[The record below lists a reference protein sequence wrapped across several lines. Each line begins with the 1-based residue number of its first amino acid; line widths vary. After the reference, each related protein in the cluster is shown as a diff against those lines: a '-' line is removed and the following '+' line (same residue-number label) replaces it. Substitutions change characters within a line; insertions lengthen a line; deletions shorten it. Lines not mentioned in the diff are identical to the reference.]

1 MNLSA
6 YEMFS
11 LFFIPYSLMI
21 WIIDF
26 LSDKEINHDE
36 FEIGVLG
43 YIHHLIGVMTIGIGF
58 IPILTKSLSITIIS
72 IIALL
77 VTQVGFLINND
88 WCWFLTLTNNKIN
101 PGRPDRKWRSEIVTL
116 LKHYIRGDEWAY
128 SDITH
133 NINDST
139 IKVLNTVMIIHLIR
153 LIIIPVANTMI
164 NNTQRVP

>member
-1 MNLSA
+1 MDLNA

-11 LFFIPYSLMI
+11 LFFIPYSLII
-21 WIIDF
+21 WTLDF
-26 LSDKEINHDE
+26 LSDKEVNHDE

-43 YIHHLIGVMTIGIGF
+43 YLHHLFGVMTIGIGF

-88 WCWFLTLTNNKIN
+88 WCWYLKLTNNKIN

-139 IKVLNTVMIIHLIR
+139 TKVLNTVMIIHLIR
-153 LIIIPVANTMI
+153 LAIIANK
-164 NNTQRVP
+164 